1 MEKNKSENSS
11 KEQELT
17 FKFQMLEQQIM
28 AIQQQL
34 QAVEQTLLDMTSLN
48 IGLDEI
54 KTDKEILASV
64 GAGIFAKAKL
74 LSEELVV
81 AIGDKN
87 YIKKSIPETKKLI
100 QEQIIKLGKAK
111 EELNNELEKINDEI
125 TRIMIEYQGRV
136 DGEKR

>member
-1 MEKNKSENSS
+1 MENP
-11 KEQELT
+11 EQELT

-34 QAVEQTLLDMTSLN
+34 QAVEQTLIDMTSLN
-48 IGLDEI
+48 LGLDEI
-54 KTDKEILASV
+54 KTNSEILAPV

-74 LSEELVV
+74 ISEELVV
-81 AIGDKN
+81 GVGEKN

-111 EELNNELEKINDEI
+111 EELNNELEKINEEI
-125 TRIMIEYQGRV
+125 TRTMIEYQG
-136 DGEKR
+136 KN